1 MTCSQHI
8 PIKDIFTRL
17 VSMSL
22 REANMSEFTE
32 LFQLD
37 NLINEVETRYLSKLI
52 ILMSDINLEEKKCYL
67 KVSLFST
74 LKIDEFLDKN

>member
-1 MTCSQHI
+1 MTCSQNI

-52 ILMSDINLEEKKCYL
+52 ILMSDIIPEEKKL
-67 KVSLFST
+67 LFESI
-74 LKIDEFLDKN
+74 LIFYFKN

>member
-52 ILMSDINLEEKKCYL
+52 ILMSDIIPEIEKRCY
-67 KVSLFST
+67 
-74 LKIDEFLDKN
+74 

>member
-1 MTCSQHI
+1 
-8 PIKDIFTRL
+8 
-17 VSMSL
+17 MSL

-52 ILMSDINLEEKKCYL
+52 ILMSDIIPEEKNCYL

>member
-1 MTCSQHI
+1 
-8 PIKDIFTRL
+8 
-17 VSMSL
+17 MSL

-52 ILMSDINLEEKKCYL
+52 ILMSDIIPEEKKL
-67 KVSLFST
+67 LFESI
-74 LKIDEFLDKN
+74 LIFYFKN

>member
-52 ILMSDINLEEKKCYL
+52 ILMSDIIPEEKKL
-67 KVSLFST
+67 LFESI
-74 LKIDEFLDKN
+74 LIFYFKN